1 MTTHAE
7 RLHAP
12 RTTAVPVTVAAPVAV
27 PAPVAD
33 PAIVGLPTFI
43 VGAMALALTLTGY
56 VPETLA
62 GAALPLIIMAAG
74 IGHLLACGWAMR
86 LGQSAVAGIYA
97 VFAGFWLSYS
107 FLVLGLTHKWLGMTS
122 LADVKDTKSLFLISW
137 LVVIGALILGTL
149 ALPWTYTLLFS
160 LVELSL
166 ALSLSATLSAS
177 NALTL
182 THLAGW
188 AVFGFTAVGVY
199 LFVSACRQ
207 ATGVRA
213 FPAGRPVWKA

>member
-7 RLHAP
+7 PLQAP
-12 RTTAVPVTVAAPVAV
+12 RTRSVPVTVAAPA
-27 PAPVAD
+27 AD
-33 PAIVGLPTFI
+33 PALVGLPTFI
-43 VGAMALALTLTGY
+43 VGAMGLALNLTGY

-62 GAALPLIIMAAG
+62 GSTIPLILMAAG
-74 IGHLLACGWAMR
+74 LGHVLACVWAMR
-86 LGQSAVAGIYA
+86 LGQSAVAGIYS

-122 LADVKDTKSLFLISW
+122 ASDVQDTKALFLISW
-137 LVVIGALILGTL
+137 LVVIGALIVGTL

-166 ALSLSATLSAS
+166 ALSLAATLSTA
-177 NALTL
+177 NVLTL

-188 AVFGFTAVGVY
+188 AVVGFTAVGVY
-199 LFVSACRQ
+199 LFVSACRV
-207 ATGVRA
+207 ATGARA
-213 FPAGRPVWKA
+213 FPHGRPVWKA

>member
-1 MTTHAE
+1 MTHAE
-7 RLHAP
+7 QLLAP
-12 RTTAVPVTVAAPVAV
+12 RVATAPVVAAPA
-27 PAPVAD
+27 AD
-33 PAIVGLPTFI
+33 PAVVGLPTFI
-43 VGAMALALTLTGY
+43 VGSLGLALNLTGY

-62 GAALPLIIMAAG
+62 GSAIPLILFAAG
-74 IGHLLACGWAMR
+74 VGHLLACGWAMR
-86 LGQSAVAGIYA
+86 LGQSAVAGIYS

-107 FLVLGLTHKWLGMTS
+107 FLVLGLTHNWLGMTS
-122 LADVKDTKSLFLISW
+122 AADVKDTKALFLISW

-149 ALPWTYTLLFS
+149 ALPWTYTLLFA

-166 ALSLSATLSAS
+166 ALSLSATLSTS
-177 NALTL
+177 NVLTL

-207 ATGVRA
+207 ATGARP
-213 FPAGRPVWKA
+213 FPHGRPVWKP